1 MKSSIWVFSAL
12 LTMQTLHMP
21 SAQAANGHLSGN
33 LNGSGIAS
41 VVVVLG
47 SIYLLDASGEV
58 VVKSVVKLGDGV
70 QVVLAGL
77 KDGSQATLHLSGKAA
92 EGFSEAIGS
101 SGKLVATSTGHAL
114 MFAGKVVAFIPNQVG
129 QALLHHST
137 ANGNAADDKAKT
149 Q

>member
-1 MKSSIWVFSAL
+1 MKSSIWIFAAL
-12 LTMQTLHMP
+12 LCWQTLP
-21 SAQAANGHLSGN
+21 SAHAANGNLSRN
-33 LNGSGIAS
+33 ANGSEIAS

-47 SIYLLDASGEV
+47 SIYLLDASGTV
-58 VVKSVVKLGDGV
+58 VVKSVEKLADGV

-92 EGFSEAIGS
+92 EGFSEGVGS
-101 SGKLVATSTGHAL
+101 SGKLVATATGHAL

-129 QALLHHST
+129 QALLHQS
-137 ANGNAADDKAKT
+137 NASQKAGA